1 MAYATTAKRKTT
13 DAKQPSWKWATD
25 IRMEQEAREKQ
36 ISEAARR
43 FRKSI

>member
-1 MAYATTAKRKTT
+1 MPYATSTKRNTATKTAT
-13 DAKQPSWKWATD
+13 WKWATD

-36 ISEAARR
+36 ITEAARR